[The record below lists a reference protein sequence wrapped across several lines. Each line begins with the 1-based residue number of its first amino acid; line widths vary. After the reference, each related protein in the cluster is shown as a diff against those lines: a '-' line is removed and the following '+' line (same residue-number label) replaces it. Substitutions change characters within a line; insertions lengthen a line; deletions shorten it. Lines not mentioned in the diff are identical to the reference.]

1 MRLLVI
7 GAGMMGTAAAYDM
20 ARSAAV
26 QSITLADNDPHR
38 AKEGVRRIESL
49 LQLHHKADVVKN
61 KVRAVELDAS
71 NEKDTARLMRGHNAA
86 LSAVPYFFNLG
97 LAKAAIRAR
106 CHFADLGGNNTVVR
120 KTYALAREAANRSI
134 ALAPDCG
141 LSPGMA
147 SILAGE
153 LVRRLSTGAGSSRRQ
168 KIDAL
173 KLYVGGLPK
182 YPKHPFQYQLVFS
195 VEGLINEYV
204 EPARILKNGKI
215 QEIEPLTEP
224 EEFHMQGF
232 ARMIA
237 FHTSGG
243 TSTMPETFAG
253 QVGECFEKTLR
264 YPDHYKLIRGLY
276 NLGFFSSEK
285 RKFKKAELSP
295 REMTTAL
302 FLEKLSGHEPDVCI
316 MRIEAHQ
323 NDRVLAF
330 EMVDYFDPKL
340 ELTAMMRTTAWP
352 ASIVLQMIASGVIS
366 KRGAIKQELDVPAE
380 VFLREINRRKIK
392 IAFSDSRAKSGT
404 SSYRGISPMSK
415 SAQA

>member
-20 ARSAAV
+20 SRSPAV
-26 QSITLADNDPHR
+26 QSITLADNDPRR

-71 NEKDTARLMRGHNAA
+71 DEKDAARLMRGHNAA

-134 ALAPDCG
+134 GLAPDCG

-204 EPARILKNGKI
+204 EPARVLRNGKV

-232 ARMIA
+232 APMIA

-295 REMTTAL
+295 REMTSAL
-302 FLEKLSGHEPDVCI
+302 FLQKLSGNEPDVCI

-380 VFLREINRRKIK
+380 VFLREMNRRKIK

-415 SAQA
+415 SVQA

>member
-1 MRLLVI
+1 MKLLVI

-20 ARSAAV
+20 ARSPAV
-26 QSITLADNDPHR
+26 QSVTLADSDPRR
-38 AKEGVRRIESL
+38 AKESARRIQSL
-49 LQLHHKADVVKN
+49 LALHRKAETVKN
-61 KVRAVELDAS
+61 KIRAVELDAS
-71 NEKDTARLMRGHNAA
+71 DEKDATRLMRGHNAA
-86 LSAVPYFFNLG
+86 LSAVPYFFNIG

-120 KTYALAREAANRSI
+120 KTYALAREAAKRNI
-134 ALAPDCG
+134 GLAPDCG

-153 LVRRLSTGAGSSRRQ
+153 LVRKLATGTASSRRQ

-182 YPKHPFQYQLVFS
+182 YPKHPFHYQLVFS

-204 EPARILKNGKI
+204 EQARVLKNGKI

-224 EEFHMQGF
+224 EEFHLKGF
-232 ARMIA
+232 APMVA

-243 TSTMPETFAG
+243 TSTMPETLAG

-276 NLGFFSSEK
+276 DLGFFSSDK

-295 REMTTAL
+295 REMTAAL
-302 FLEKLSGHEPDVCI
+302 FLERLSGNEPDVCI
-316 MRIEAHQ
+316 MRVEAHQ
-323 NDRVLAF
+323 NARVLAF
-330 EMVDYFDPKL
+330 EMVDYYDAKL

-380 VFLREINRRKIK
+380 VFLREMSRRGIK
-392 IAFSDSRAKSGT
+392 IAFSDSQAKSGT
-404 SSYRGISPMSK
+404 SSYRVSSSGTK
-415 SAQA
+415 SAHA

>member
-1 MRLLVI
+1 MKLLVI

-20 ARSAAV
+20 ARSPAV
-26 QSITLADNDPHR
+26 QSVTLADNDPRR
-38 AKEGVRRIESL
+38 AKEGARRIEGL
-49 LQLHHKADVVKN
+49 LQLHHKADEVKN

-71 NEKDTARLMRGHNAA
+71 DEKDATRLMRGHNAA
-86 LSAVPYFFNLG
+86 LSAVPYFFNIG
-97 LAKAAIRAR
+97 LAKSAIRAR

-120 KTYALAREAANRSI
+120 KTYALAREATKRNI

-153 LVRRLSTGAGSSRRQ
+153 LVRRLSTGAGSSRRN
-168 KIDAL
+168 KVDSL

-204 EPARILKNGKI
+204 EAARVLKNGKI

-224 EEFHMQGF
+224 EDFHINGF
-232 ARMIA
+232 APLVA

-276 NLGFFSSEK
+276 DLGFFSSEK
-285 RKFKKAELSP
+285 KKFKKAEVSP
-295 REMTTAL
+295 REMTSAL
-302 FLEKLSGHEPDVCI
+302 FLEKLSGDEPDVCI

-323 NDRVLAF
+323 NDRLLAF

-352 ASIVLQMIASGVIS
+352 ASIVLQMIASGAIR

-380 VFLREINRRKIK
+380 IFLREMSRRGIK
-392 IAFSDSRAKSGT
+392 IAFSDSCAKSRTT
-404 SSYRGISPMSK
+404 SPRVVAPIRRI
-415 SAQA
+415 AQA